1 MPLLNLHY
9 HHHNQFLK
17 TPKLFHISKTTPPHR
32 SNFLLNPIYTPKLP
46 FTSSS
51 SIFKCKI
58 LKCLSNTTA
67 HIWAHKEEDE
77 KDVFELEDLAPDGDV
92 YQKTL
97 RLVECAMFSAV
108 SGLTYLLSNS
118 LAIENYFGCFFA
130 LPIVLSS
137 MRWGVSAARKTMVG
151 TFVLLFVLSGPV
163 KALTYLL
170 LHGLLGFAMGSMWR
184 YRASWRTSI
193 FFCAIVRA
201 MGAIGYVL
209 ISSFLIEENILALIT
224 INIHASLTYLFTSMG
239 LQSVPSMDVIYTIF
253 GSLLLV
259 NCTFFV
265 FLLHL
270 LYAVFF
276 TKFGMKSSLRLPRWL
291 ETAI

>member
-1 MPLLNLHY
+1 MPLLKL
-9 HHHNQFLK
+9 HHHHLQFLK
-17 TPKLFHISKTTPPHR
+17 IPKLFPISKTIPLQH
-32 SNFLLNPIYTPKLP
+32 SNFLLNPIYNPKLP
-46 FTSSS
+46 LNSLSNVN
-51 SIFKCKI
+51 CKI
-58 LKCLSNTTA
+58 VQCVSSAKVPK
-67 HIWAHKEEDE
+67 WMRREEDE
-77 KDVFELEDLAPDGDV
+77 RDNFELEYLAPDGEV

-170 LHGLLGFAMGSMWR
+170 MHGLLGFAMGSMWR
-184 YRASWRTSI
+184 SKASWGISI
-193 FFCAIVRA
+193 FCCAVVRA

-224 INIHASLTYLFTSMG
+224 VNIHASLTYVFTSVG
-239 LQSVPSMDVIYTIF
+239 LQSAPSMDIIYAIF

>member
-1 MPLLNLHY
+1 MPLLKL
-9 HHHNQFLK
+9 HHHHLQFLK
-17 TPKLFHISKTTPPHR
+17 IPKLFPISKTIPLQH
-32 SNFLLNPIYTPKLP
+32 SNFLLNPIYNPKLP
-46 FTSSS
+46 LNSLSNVN
-51 SIFKCKI
+51 CKI
-58 LKCLSNTTA
+58 VQCVSSAKVPK
-67 HIWAHKEEDE
+67 WMRREEDE
-77 KDVFELEDLAPDGDV
+77 RDNFELEYLAPDGEV

-137 MRWGVSAARKTMVG
+137 MRWGVSAARKTM
-151 TFVLLFVLSGPV
+151 LM
-163 KALTYLL
+163 
-170 LHGLLGFAMGSMWR
+170 HGLLGFAMGSMWR
-184 YRASWRTSI
+184 SKASWGISI
-193 FFCAIVRA
+193 FCCAVVRA

-224 INIHASLTYLFTSMG
+224 VNIHASLTYVFTSVG
-239 LQSVPSMDVIYTIF
+239 LQSAPSMDIIYAIF